1 MNVHPARIAL
11 LALSTLAISACV
23 SSPASSNYGHGG
35 GYNGSYNNGYHN
47 GYGSRYQCSECGTVT
62 RIEVVGGS
70 QVPVGTG
77 AVIGGIVGAVAARE
91 IAKDNTDSQRRR
103 NVAAA
108 AGAAGGALVGNAIQ
122 ERAAASRYNVYVRMD
137 DGREVMVSQTDLYG
151 IQQGTAVRVQ
161 NGRVYA
167 R

>member
-1 MNVHPARIAL
+1 MNIRPLGLTA
-11 LALSTLAISACV
+11 LALSAFTLSACV
-23 SSPASSNYGHGG
+23 SSPAGNHYGNS
-35 GYNGSYNNGYHN
+35 GYNSSYNNGYGSH
-47 GYGSRYQCSECGTVT
+47 YGCNNCGTVT
-62 RIEVVGGS
+62 RIEVVDGNS
-70 QVPVGTG
+70 HIPAGTG

-108 AGAAGGALVGNAIQ
+108 AGAAGGAIVGNAIQ
-122 ERAAASRYNVYVRMD
+122 ERTTGSRYNVYVRMD
-137 DGREVMVSQTDLYG
+137 NGREIVVSQNEIHG
-151 IQQGTAVRVQ
+151 IHHGSSVRVQ